1 MLKRAVNLSI
11 INLNHFL
18 ILMKSLLS
26 AFSSY
31 GLSFVAFFIFI
42 VCCLMDHRLS
52 ILFLL
57 LSVPAPF
64 VDFDTP
70 KLYFLRNSFNLLSAP
85 IVVFLELTLEYL
97 TLLNSQ
103 ARAPSF
109 FFSLGSRLRLTH
121 HLLR

>member
-18 ILMKSLLS
+18 ILMRSLLS
-26 AFSSY
+26 AFSIF
-31 GLSFVAFFIFI
+31 GLLFVAFFIFI
-42 VCCLMDHRLS
+42 FCCLRDHWLG

-57 LSVPAPF
+57 FSIPAPF

-70 KLYFLRNSFNLLSAP
+70 KLYFFSNSFDLFSAP
-85 IVVFLELTLEYL
+85 IVVFLELTLEHL
-97 TLLNSQ
+97 TLLHSQ
-103 ARAPSF
+103 AHAPSF